1 MRTSPPKVV
10 TRLEH
15 TASRWRWLLGQP
27 TPWWR
32 PTIRKPTR
40 GLALLETRLRRV
52 EGWSDQDATVSSQ
65 PASIGRPVPVH
76 RDRVTTTEPSTIG
89 SPAIGSPNRWFR
101 QAETA
106 SSPGNTVSRS
116 RRGFVA
122 SLGAVSSS
130 AVSSSAVSSG
140 AVRARKPSLPS
151 SMDHPPASIDRPRLA
166 PDSPIAIPPR
176 AKEGE
181 GQPRTAQRRLPT
193 TLAWPSARTPVAAPA
208 RQPKALRRLAKRV
221 AGGLDAL
228 TRPIA
233 TAIPRPV
240 EPASVPVM
248 PSAPVTSSGPVKA
261 STPITASAPAPTAS
275 LTPPR
280 PNVDTSTPA
289 RSRGGLDDLVDW
301 WRQREDHERST
312 APSNQARSDEPTEP
326 SVIATSPAVTSRTM
340 VVPAASQPTPPVTEL
355 TEPAIRH
362 TEPSRSLATDLVEQ
376 TLDDILRRVAQRHGL
391 EVE

>member
-1 MRTSPPKVV
+1 
-10 TRLEH
+10 
-15 TASRWRWLLGQP
+15 
-27 TPWWR
+27 
-32 PTIRKPTR
+32 
-40 GLALLETRLRRV
+40 
-52 EGWSDQDATVSSQ
+52 
-65 PASIGRPVPVH
+65 
-76 RDRVTTTEPSTIG
+76 
-89 SPAIGSPNRWFR
+89 
-101 QAETA
+101 
-106 SSPGNTVSRS
+106 
-116 RRGFVA
+116 
-122 SLGAVSSS
+122 
-130 AVSSSAVSSG
+130 
-140 AVRARKPSLPS
+140 
-151 SMDHPPASIDRPRLA
+151 
-166 PDSPIAIPPR
+166 
-176 AKEGE
+176 
-181 GQPRTAQRRLPT
+181 
-193 TLAWPSARTPVAAPA
+193 
-208 RQPKALRRLAKRV
+208 
-221 AGGLDAL
+221 
-228 TRPIA
+228 
-233 TAIPRPV
+233 
-240 EPASVPVM
+240 M